1 MRRLGAILG
10 SILIA
15 GPIVASAQS
24 TPGTLE
30 QEAIRQLE
38 QAKIEVEAIKQQH
51 LEQALQEAQENLKLQ
66 ERALAEAYTNGVGPL
81 AYVGAP
87 QVVTPFGVKTK
98 GDLTIALDTGLQ
110 GTWWREPRWVK
121 ELNLTTDQQKKMDEA
136 FRQNKIKLIDLT
148 GALEKAELML
158 EPLVEN
164 VNPGDQAKILA
175 QIDRVA
181 DARADL
187 EKANARMLLA
197 IREVLTQE
205 QWSKLP
211 QSKFGAKNN
220 FLRIYKSGAQ

>member
-1 MRRLGAILG
+1 MRRLAVILG

-24 TPGTLE
+24 TPE
-30 QEAIRQLE
+30 PAQQEAVRQLE
-38 QAKIEVEAIKQQH
+38 EEIEKVKQER
-51 LEQALQEAQENLKLQ
+51 LEQAVQEAQEALKAK
-66 ERALAEAYTNGVGPL
+66 EKALVEAFAIGVEPLTYTIG
-81 AYVGAP
+81 
-87 QVVTPFGVKTK
+87 QVVTPFGTTFKAKT
-98 GDLTIALDTGLQ
+98 DLTAALDTGLQ

-121 ELNLTTDQQKKMDEA
+121 ELNITTDQQKKMDEA
-136 FRQNKIKLIDLT
+136 FRQNRIKLIDLT
-148 GALEKAELML
+148 AALEKAELML

-181 DARADL
+181 DARAEL

-211 QSKFGAKNN
+211 SSKFGARNI
-220 FLRIYKSGAQ
+220 RIFKSGAQ